1 MKKSRLQPGKPLER
15 RTPMPRGT
23 TPLKRTEL
31 KRGASQLKRDGAQ
44 LKPRGSVGDASPD
57 RPTTTPNGPVKKRSE
72 SSTIPPAIRAA
83 VLERDG
89 YSCQRCGRYLVDTIR
104 YGLQHRRPRGA
115 GGSRLL
121 HTMANLVTLCGWVGD
136 AGTCTDEVEE
146 RDRERATADGWL
158 LPKRIRTVTP
168 EEWPVL
174 RWTAA
179 GPEWQQPGEQWAPAA
194 PHPRQLELGG
204 AA

>member
-1 MKKSRLQPGKPLER
+1 MRQRKPLER
-15 RTPMPRGT
+15 HTPMPRAT

-31 KRGASQLKRDGAQ
+31 KCGGSELKRSPIKQRRSA
-44 LKPRGSVGDASPD
+44 SDASSDGPAPPP
-57 RPTTTPNGPVKKRSE
+57 RGPVKPRLE
-72 SSTIPPAIRAA
+72 SSEIPAGIRAA

-89 YSCQRCGRYLVDTIR
+89 YSCQRCGRYLVDTVR

-136 AGTCTDEVEE
+136 AGTCTDAVEE
-146 RDRERATADGWL
+146 RDRERATAEGWL
-158 LPKRIRTVTP
+158 LPTRLAIVTP

-174 RWTAA
+174 RWTPD
-179 GPEWQQPGEQWAPAA
+179 GQRWMQPGDGWTPAE
-194 PHPRQLELGG
+194 PHPRQIELGG

>member
-1 MKKSRLQPGKPLER
+1 MKQRKPMPRGKPLVR
-15 RTPMPRGT
+15 HTPMPRASA
-23 TPLKRTEL
+23 PLR
-31 KRGASQLKRDGAQ
+31 RSPM
-44 LKPRGSVGDASPD
+44 PRGSAGPSPSD
-57 RPTTTPNGPVKKRSE
+57 GPTPHPRGPVKPRVE
-72 SSTIPPAIRAA
+72 SSVIPSAIRAA
-83 VLERDG
+83 VLERDS

-121 HTMANLVTLCGWVGD
+121 HTMANLVTLCGWTTD
-136 AGTCTDEVEE
+136 PGTCTAWVELE
-146 RDRERATADGWL
+146 DRVRAAAEGWL
-158 LPKRIRTVTP
+158 LPHNLRTVTP

-179 GPEWQQPGEQWAPAA
+179 GHVWQQPGEQWTAA
-194 PHPRQLELGG
+194 EPHERQREMLGE